1 MRNAVLR
8 LRWKESGGARFASA
22 DVFRIETGAVVFGG
36 PEPSSDLVGQR
47 HGGLVVPSSA
57 ANRVSY

>member
-22 DVFRIETGAVVFGG
+22 DVFGIETGAVVFGG
-36 PEPSSDLVGQR
+36 SEPSSD
-47 HGGLVVPSSA
+47 SC
-57 ANRVSY
+57 